1 MEYYE
6 TQDDY
11 TEIEVNSMLAW
22 FDANIGTD
30 QELNESASGEPDAF
44 YVVFFDLLMSE
55 VKLIREYENKFRL
68 KHKKDM

>member
-6 TQDDY
+6 THDDY

-44 YVVFFDLLMSE
+44 YAVFFDLLMSE